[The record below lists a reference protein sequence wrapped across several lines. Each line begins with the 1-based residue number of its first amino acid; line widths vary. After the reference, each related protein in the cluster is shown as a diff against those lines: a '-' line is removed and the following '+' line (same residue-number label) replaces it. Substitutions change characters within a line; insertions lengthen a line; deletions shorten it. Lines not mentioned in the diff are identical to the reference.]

1 MRKPNP
7 NATFNEL
14 LVEGR
19 KLIAEHGHLVLC
31 VPGLCPVCYT
41 VGLTPKLGY
50 ELFTVGLP
58 INSYQVLSAA
68 ANKLAKCD
76 QGDEEPLTEVAN
88 MALRLAFLDVEASD
102 DALNRLNRIVAFG
115 YRPQRMRQ
123 VLLPDINGLFPGEP
137 GYSMAFNQSL
147 AQTGL

>member
-1 MRKPNP
+1 MHKPNP

-31 VPGLCPVCYT
+31 VPGRWPVCYT

-58 INSYQVLSAA
+58 ISSYQVLTAA
-68 ANKLAKCD
+68 ANKLSKCD

-88 MALRLAFLDVEASD
+88 MALRLAFLDVGASAN
-102 DALNRLNRIVAFG
+102 ALRRLNRIVAFG
-115 YRPQRMRQ
+115 YLPQRMRQ
-123 VLLPDINGLFPGEP
+123 VLLPDINGLFPGET
-137 GYSMAFNQSL
+137 GYSMAFDQSL